1 MRSPSPGA
9 NAAAAPIPARAGI
22 GLRHRHVVDFLRE
35 PPAAGWIEVHS
46 ENYLSAGGPRLAALE
61 RIRRDFP
68 LSCHGVGLSLGSAD
82 GLDRRHLRALRGFYD
97 RFAPGLVS
105 EHVAWSVTGGVF
117 LNDLLPLPFTDEALA
132 VICRNIDQA
141 QEAFGRRILVE
152 NPSSYVAF
160 TESTMAKWEFLRR
173 VKQRYPERTILGSGD
188 VFTAEDAVRML
199 AETGVDIVWIARG
212 AIGNPWI
219 FEHARAL
226 LMGSNV
232 VTPPSIHD
240 QREALREHF
249 SLAMQIHGEQLAG
262 RRMRKM
268 GIKYSRFHP
277 QAAEV
282 KKSFINVRG
291 LRDWNA
297 VLDQF
302 YTHDGAGVFPDPMAA
317 DEVNQ
322 GEVQSCDATV

>member
-22 GLRHRHVVDFLRE
+22 GLRHRHVVDFLRQ
-35 PPAAGWIEVHS
+35 PPVTGWIEVHS

-152 NPSSYVAF
+152 NPSSYIAF
-160 TESTMAKWEFLRR
+160 TTSTMAEWEFLRAI
-173 VKQRYPERTILGSGD
+173 VQRTGCGLLLDVNNIHVSACNTGFDAGDYLDGMPWEAVEEIHVAGHTVARFDEERLLIDDHGSPVDALVWRLLQVALERTGPLPVLVEWD
-188 VFTAEDAVRML
+188 TAVPELPVLL
-199 AETGVDIVWIARG
+199 AEAEKADRLLDMARG
-212 AIGNPWI
+212 KRAAC
-219 FEHARAL
+219 HAA
-226 LMGSNV
+226 
-232 VTPPSIHD
+232 
-240 QREALREHF
+240 
-249 SLAMQIHGEQLAG
+249 
-262 RRMRKM
+262 
-268 GIKYSRFHP
+268 
-277 QAAEV
+277 
-282 KKSFINVRG
+282 
-291 LRDWNA
+291 
-297 VLDQF
+297 
-302 YTHDGAGVFPDPMAA
+302 
-317 DEVNQ
+317 
-322 GEVQSCDATV
+322 